1 MLGSDTDVKQ
11 QRPAAGPGDRSSTA
25 PQPLRALLDAVERA
39 VLDLAASANKR
50 ETMHAVRSSLS
61 DICALTETAPRI
73 RRAVQRVVAAGERLA
88 AMDGLPSRTEAAARG
103 AAARA
108 LASLAAALV
117 EARPSRIAVSL
128 GRDW

>member
-1 MLGSDTDVKQ
+1 MLGSDTQEMQ
-11 QRPAAGPGDRSSTA
+11 QSPAAGPVDRSSTT
-25 PQPLRALLDAVERA
+25 PRPLGALLERVERA
-39 VLDLAASANKR
+39 ILDLSAGANKR

-61 DICALTETAPRI
+61 DICALTEAAPRI
-73 RRAVQRVVAAGERLA
+73 RRAVQRVVTAGERLA

-108 LASLAAALV
+108 LAALAAALV